1 MTAVSHLVAGGNPGP
16 SDPQGLRLQ
25 VMGALRIWRG
35 NTELDAG
42 PRQQRCL
49 LAVLLAREG
58 RPIAMADLIDLIWG
72 PGAPPSAV
80 NVIHK
85 YVGALRRLLEP
96 DLRARVA
103 GSYLVRQ
110 GNGYRFVA
118 DSETLDL
125 IAFRQRV
132 AAGRA
137 SAAEGDPEQALDR
150 YADALEL
157 CQGAAGE
164 GLSESAAATATF
176 AAIDGEFYEA
186 AAAAA
191 EIATRVRRP
200 SRVLA
205 PLRLATKMGPLNEPV
220 HASLMTALA
229 AAGHQAEA
237 LAVYRT
243 IRDRLAEDLGIDPG
257 RDLQEAHRRVL
268 NQTVTPAADSPADP
282 SPALE
287 AGETSPPPLVRPA
300 QLPPDLSLFVGREA
314 ELDVLRGLVAGM
326 RDERRGSPLVVAMDG
341 MGGVGKST
349 LATHLAHLVAAEFD
363 DGQLYLD
370 LRGDQTVETSLP
382 ARDALPSLLY
392 ALGVPASNIPDTC
405 DARVGTYRSLT
416 ARRRFLILLDNVR
429 DSEQV
434 RPLLPNSPG
443 SLVLIT
449 SRRPLTALAAF
460 DGAHLVRIEVPDMSS
475 ARVLLARRLA
485 GLPNGAGDDS
495 GDPEIVDEIIELCG
509 RLPLALAV
517 LAARLI
523 ARPRLSL
530 ATVLAELRDGARRL
544 EAFPGVRGVHD
555 PRTAFSW
562 SYRQLSESAARLFRL
577 LAVPPC
583 QGLTAAA
590 CVSLTG
596 ADARRTRADVDELA
610 EAALVTEDENGRLT
624 SHVLVRAYAEELLLA
639 TDPAEG
645 RQAALTRLLQYFL
658 HSSINAQLVLEPHH
672 RPAEPP
678 APLPGVVPESPVTP
692 DEAVTWFAG
701 QLDALDEAVRVAAET
716 GHGTIAWQLAITLQ
730 RYLQRTGY
738 IQHWENLMR
747 VALRAA
753 RETGDEVGEA
763 HVLRSLAGARYWY
776 GAYDEA
782 LRLLETAL
790 RIYTD
795 HGMVLEQGLVHAN
808 VRIVHD
814 TAGNDESA
822 LVHSDKAAALL
833 HAAGDS
839 RDELTGLKGN
849 GKALARIGRSEEA
862 AETLWNA
869 LDLSLRT
876 GSLTDESEIRDALAR
891 YLVARRRT
899 REAVDQFRLAAAA
912 AAAAGH
918 GPMHVDALLGLL
930 DLLIAEG
937 DLTAAGD
944 ILRRTRELMRGFQDF
959 GTEPHRRELERLA
972 AQLSQHRGS
981 DPPEARKPGG

>member
-1 MTAVSHLVAGGNPGP
+1 MTAASHLVAGGDSGPG
-16 SDPQGLRLQ
+16 DPQALRLQ
-25 VMGALRIWRG
+25 VMGTLRAWRG
-35 NTELDAG
+35 DTELDAG

-49 LAVLLAREG
+49 LAVLLARAG
-58 RPIAMADLIDLIWG
+58 RPIAMTDLIDLIWG

-103 GSYLVRQ
+103 GSYLFRQ
-110 GNGYRFVA
+110 GNGYRFA
-118 DSETLDL
+118 AGPETLDL
-125 IAFRQRV
+125 ISFRRRV

-137 SAAEGDPEQALDR
+137 SVAEGDREQALDR
-150 YADALEL
+150 YVDALQL
-157 CQGAAGE
+157 CHGHAGE

-191 EIATRVRRP
+191 EIAIRVRRP

-205 PLRLATKMGPLNEPV
+205 PLRLATRMGPLNEPV
-220 HASLMTALA
+220 HTSLMTALA

-257 RDLQEAHRRVL
+257 HDLQEAHRRVL
-268 NQTVTPAADSPADP
+268 NQTVIPAGAHLAEMPPAP
-282 SPALE
+282 E
-287 AGETSPPPLVRPA
+287 VGETALVPSVRPA
-300 QLPPDLSLFVGREA
+300 QLPPDLSSFVGREA
-314 ELDVLRGLVAGM
+314 ELDALRGLVAGM
-326 RDERRGSPLVVAMDG
+326 REERRSSPLVVAMDG

-349 LATHLAHLVAAEFD
+349 LATHFAHLVAAEFP

-370 LRGDQTVETSLP
+370 LQGDQAQEENLSI
-382 ARDALPSLLY
+382 RDALPSLLY
-392 ALGVPASNIPDTC
+392 ALGVPASNIPETC
-405 DARVGTYRSLT
+405 DARIGTYRSLT
-416 ARRRFLILLDNVR
+416 AGRRFLVLLDNVR

-434 RPLLPNSPG
+434 RPLLPNSAG

-460 DGAHLVRIEVPDMSS
+460 DGAHLVRVDVPDMSS
-475 ARVLLARRLA
+475 ARALLARRLA
-485 GLPNGAGDDS
+485 GLPNGAGADS
-495 GDPEIVDEIIELCG
+495 GDGEIVDEIIELCG
-509 RLPLALAV
+509 RLPLALVV

-530 ATVLAELRDGARRL
+530 ATVLAELRDGAGRL

-562 SYRQLSESAARLFRL
+562 SYRQLSEGAAGVFRL
-577 LAVPPC
+577 LAVAPG
-583 QGLTAAA
+583 QGLTVAA
-590 CVSLTG
+590 CVSLAG
-596 ADARRTRADVDELA
+596 DDADRTRAAVEELA
-610 EAALVTEDENGRLT
+610 EAALVTESENGHLT

-639 TDPAEG
+639 TDPAAD
-645 RQAALTRLLQYFL
+645 RQAALTRLLQYYL

-672 RPAEPP
+672 RPATPP
-678 APLPGVVPESPVTP
+678 TPLPGVVPESPATQA
-692 DEAVTWFAG
+692 EALTWFAG
-701 QLDALDEAVRVAAET
+701 HLDALDEAVRVAAEA

-730 RYLQRTGY
+730 RYLQRAGY
-738 IQHWENLMR
+738 IQHWENVMR

-795 HGMVLEQGLVHAN
+795 HGMLLEQGLVHAN

-814 TAGNDESA
+814 TAGDDESA
-822 LVHSDKAAALL
+822 LVHSEKAATLL
-833 HAAGDS
+833 RAAGDS
-839 RDELTGLKGN
+839 RNELTGLKGN

-876 GSLTDESEIRDALAR
+876 GSLTDESEIRDALGR
-891 YLVARRRT
+891 YLVARRRP
-899 REAVDQFRLAAAA
+899 REAIDQFRLAAEAA
-912 AAAAGH
+912 AEAGH

-930 DLLIAEG
+930 DLLIAQG
-937 DLTAAGD
+937 DSVGARE
-944 ILRRTRELMRGFQDF
+944 ILQRTRALMRTFQDG
-959 GTEPHRRELERLA
+959 GTEPHSRELERLA
-972 AQLSQHRGS
+972 EKLPDDGEWRVP
-981 DPPEARKPGG
+981 DR